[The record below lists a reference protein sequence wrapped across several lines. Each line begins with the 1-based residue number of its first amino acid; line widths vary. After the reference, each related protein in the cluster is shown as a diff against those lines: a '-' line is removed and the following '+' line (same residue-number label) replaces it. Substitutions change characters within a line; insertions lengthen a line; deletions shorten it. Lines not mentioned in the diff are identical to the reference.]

1 MSPKGES
8 VKCSLFQDQPSTMSG
23 SWVTPWSG
31 SGPCCWHRWW
41 CLGTSGSSETC
52 SNQLSMVKNLYLDT
66 KINLLWCQ
74 GAELHNF
81 PNIRVSGTFPGLPSH
96 FWRSSDIKKVAPNL
110 VSCRSRC
117 IEAISIR
124 KSCLQD
130 NFLPPPYN
138 SLCYVGYPAKVNVE
152 FRTQIM
158 RKRFLAEGGGY
169 FEDKGTIL

>member
-1 MSPKGES
+1 MIKTYIWTPR
-8 VKCSLFQDQPSTMSG
+8 STFYDARELSYTLK
-23 SWVTPWSG
+23 WLWTLLLALLVV
-31 SGPCCWHRWW
+31 
-41 CLGTSGSSETC
+41 LGTSGSSETC
-52 SNQLSMVKNLYLDT
+52 YNQLSMVKNLYLDT
-66 KINLLWCQ
+66 KINLLWCHR
-74 GAELHNF
+74 AELHNF

-96 FWRSSDIKKVAPNL
+96 FWRSLEIKKVAPNL

-124 KSCLQD
+124 KSCLQN

-169 FEDKGTIL
+169 FEDRGTIL